1 MAAAYVRSS
10 TDALSDPSHKVESM
24 DALSKWSDKKKEASL
39 TLAKIHNRIQSL
51 AKSINKPGV
60 HSVSYMSAAGFKYTG
75 NGDTAR
81 CTECELEVSNWTLD
95 MESFTIHSTRQPKC
109 SFVCSMMPVPLSNN
123 SAFSSSRTVAIQ
135 KISISNEQENPSKRQ
150 KIEPMDSESSSNTL
164 LETDLLQQV
173 RRRTFSHW
181 PHRTIP
187 SSSQMI
193 EAGFF
198 NCNV

>member
-123 SAFSSSRTVAIQ
+123 SAFSSSH
-135 KISISNEQENPSKRQ
+135 
-150 KIEPMDSESSSNTL
+150 L
-164 LETDLLQQV
+164 LK
-173 RRRTFSHW
+173 
-181 PHRTIP
+181 
-187 SSSQMI
+187 
-193 EAGFF
+193 
-198 NCNV
+198 